1 MPTVTVVDDDISVRK
16 SLGRLI
22 RSAGLEVRVFA
33 TAEEFLSSAQIPK
46 ADCLVLDLQLPG
58 MSGVE
63 LLHYLNL
70 RKYNI
75 PIIFITAHKS
85 DEAAMSE
92 AASDW
97 TVAYL
102 IKPFNGDELL
112 EAVNTALNWKPS
124 K

>member
-1 MPTVTVVDDDISVRK
+1 MPIVTVVDDDISVRK

-33 TAEEFLSSAQIPK
+33 TAEQFLNSPQTPK
-46 ADCLVLDLQLPG
+46 ADCLVLDLQLPA
-58 MSGVE
+58 MSGIE
-63 LLHYLNL
+63 LLRYLNL